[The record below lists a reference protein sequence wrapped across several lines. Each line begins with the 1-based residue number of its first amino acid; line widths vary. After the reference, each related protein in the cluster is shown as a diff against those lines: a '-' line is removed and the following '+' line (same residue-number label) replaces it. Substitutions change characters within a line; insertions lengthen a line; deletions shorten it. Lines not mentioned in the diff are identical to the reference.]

1 MRPTENIER
10 FIKNRK
16 PQVVTSADVDNRVLN
31 NSFAA
36 MEEAMRTK
44 SSVTQPN
51 IWRIIMKSKMT
62 KLAAAA
68 VIIIAVL
75 IGINQFGGSIGG
87 DSVAFGDSIPLCLQ
101 CGQIKDSALCCQPNQ
116 LICPGCG
123 LVKGSF
129 GCCKIS
135 KGATSAAIC
144 TICGQIKDSAL
155 CCQPNQVI
163 CPGCGLVKSS
173 PGCCKLPG

>member
-1 MRPTENIER
+1 MKSVKD
-10 FIKNRK
+10 IKQSIRK
-16 PQVVTSADVDNRVLN
+16 LKVESSDKIHGRVLDKLLR
-31 NSFAA
+31 
-36 MEEAMRTK
+36 MMDK
-44 SSVTQPN
+44 SKKRKALTQPN
-51 IWRIIMKSKMT
+51 IWRIIMKSRIT
-62 KLAAAA
+62 KLAIAV
-68 VIIIAVL
+68 VIIVAVL

-135 KGATSAAIC
+135 KDATSAAIC

-155 CCQPNQVI
+155 CCQPNQLI
-163 CPGCGLVKSS
+163 CPSCGLVKGS

>member
-1 MRPTENIER
+1 MKS
-10 FIKNRK
+10 IKNIKQLIKKFHVTTNAKMDQKVREDVLEVIRK
-16 PQVVTSADVDNRVLN
+16 SKQTPSAL
-31 NSFAA
+31 
-36 MEEAMRTK
+36 
-44 SSVTQPN
+44 TQPN
-51 IWRIIMKSKMT
+51 IWRIIMKNRIT
-62 KLAAAA
+62 KLAAVA

-123 LVKGSF
+123 LVKDSF

-155 CCQPNQVI
+155 CCQPNQLI
-163 CPGCGLVKSS
+163 CPSCGLVKGS

>member
-1 MRPTENIER
+1 MRPTDNINKL
-10 FIKNRK
+10 IKKLHVKAGPELDSRVHDDISK
-16 PQVVTSADVDNRVLN
+16 ALAESKQIESAL
-31 NSFAA
+31 
-36 MEEAMRTK
+36 K
-44 SSVTQPN
+44 KPN
-51 IWRIIMKSKMT
+51 IWRIIMKNKTT
-62 KLAAAA
+62 KLAAVA

-163 CPGCGLVKSS
+163 CPSCGLVKDS
-173 PGCCKLPG
+173 PGCCKLPR